1 MKIHNPHDA
10 LIKELLASKE
20 NAIDFVKQFLPEEIS
35 RLILF
40 ESITQTKDSFI
51 TEELKEYFSDILF
64 ENGMT
69 I

>member
-35 RLILF
+35 RLIYLNR
-40 ESITQTKDSFI
+40 S
-51 TEELKEYFSDILF
+51 LKQKTHSSQKS
-64 ENGMT
+64 
-69 I
+69 